1 MEELPNAEDRQNLI
15 SWEDEI
21 DEDLSS
27 DIQEHKKHENVTVKS
42 SNLHSAIRKSDN
54 SDLVSKGDD
63 VLLKCDFPNGSASR
77 PRALSSLAMP
87 PGLSV
92 KPVNVICRYC
102 FRASLTRVEIAR
114 VASSSKRATD
124 PFGTTA
130 TSASQMVLSSVAEF
144 CCNMW
149 SSIFFCCLTV
159 PVAKHYCRFC
169 EKELFCARLPK
180 NAVIVKL
187 HTNQPAP
194 SAL

>member
-1 MEELPNAEDRQNLI
+1 MEDFPNAEVHQNLI
-15 SWEDEI
+15 SLEEEI

-27 DIQEHKKHENVTVKS
+27 HVQEQKKHQHSTVMA
-42 SNLHSAIRKSDN
+42 SNLHPAIRKSEN
-54 SDLVSKGDD
+54 SDLLSKPDD
-63 VLLKCDFPNGSASR
+63 VLLKCDFPNGSPSR

-114 VASSSKRATD
+114 IASSSKKATD